1 MLPGATIGRMP
12 PVHGSVKANSLC
24 DRRVLGGLVNG
35 LRAVVVCLV
44 IACASVVSPAGVVP
58 PATAVTPHEAVAPG
72 WSALAVPAAA
82 PPVTVSD
89 LAARGPK
96 EAWATGYEQ
105 APDGL
110 RPMLYRWNGT
120 AWSRDTTFPGAGEPG
135 WLGKVQFV
143 GTEVWIFH
151 NRAGE
156 GEILRRSAGGWSAV
170 PLPRT
175 LWTYQDFT
183 AVPGAAWVVGEDD
196 TGLKV
201 LRYDGSGWT
210 EQAAPD
216 GVLYLMGVTARTAT
230 DAWAWAD
237 TNTGAA
243 VLRWDGTA
251 WRDAKVPLPPDSNVH
266 TLLPEPFGRVTI
278 GGSQYT
284 DGVARTYLLA
294 FDGRAWRTIHPP
306 LAGDTS
312 TEAMVRGPD
321 GALWLPVRSDRAF
334 QSKYAR
340 VDGPRTTF
348 SYGPERTNA
357 IDVKPRAL
365 ARAGSALLSFGTVEI
380 YGSKPNL
387 MSERLGG

>member
-1 MLPGATIGRMP
+1 M
-12 PVHGSVKANSLC
+12 H
-24 DRRVLGGLVNG
+24 G
-35 LRAVVVCLV
+35 LRVVIVCLV
-44 IACASVVSPAGVVP
+44 IACVTAVSPAS
-58 PATAVTPHEAVAPG
+58 AVTPG
-72 WSALAVPAAA
+72 WSAVPVPAAVA
-82 PPVTVSD
+82 PVTVLD
-89 LAARGPK
+89 LAARGSG

-105 APDGL
+105 AADGM
-110 RPMLYRWNGT
+110 RPMLYGWDG
-120 AWSRDTTFPGAGEPG
+120 AKWSRDTNFPGVGESG

-143 GTEVWIFH
+143 GEEVWIFH

-156 GEILRRSAGGWSAV
+156 GEILRRSATGWSTV

-201 LRYDGSGWT
+201 LHYDGARWT
-210 EQAAPD
+210 AQPTPD
-216 GVLYLMGVTARTAT
+216 GVLFLMGVTARTAT

-237 TNTGAA
+237 TDTGTA

-251 WRDAKVPLPPDSNVH
+251 WRDAKVPLPSNSNVH
-266 TLLPEPFGRVTI
+266 TILLEPSGRATI

-284 DGVARTYLLA
+284 DGVTRTYLTA
-294 FDGRAWRTIHPP
+294 WNGRAWRTTYPA
-306 LAGDTS
+306 LGDTY

-334 QSKYAR
+334 RSKYAR
-340 VDGPRTTF
+340 VDGARTAF

-357 IDVKPRAL
+357 IDVQPRAL
-365 ARAGSALLSFGTVEI
+365 TSTGRSLLSFGTVEI

>member
-1 MLPGATIGRMP
+1 M
-12 PVHGSVKANSLC
+12 
-24 DRRVLGGLVNG
+24 NG

-44 IACASVVSPAGVVP
+44 IACATLVSPA
-58 PATAVTPHEAVAPG
+58 AAVTPS
-72 WSALAVPAAA
+72 WSALPVPAAA

-89 LAARGPK
+89 LAARGPR

-105 APDGL
+105 AVDGL
-110 RPMLYRWNGT
+110 RPMLYRWDGT
-120 AWSRDTTFPGAGEPG
+120 AWSRDTTFPGADEPG

-143 GTEVWIFH
+143 RDEAWIFH

-156 GEILRRSAGGWSAV
+156 GEILRRSARGWSSV
-170 PLPRT
+170 PLPQT

-183 AVPGAAWVVGEDD
+183 AVPGGAWVVGEDD

-201 LRYDGSGWT
+201 LHYDGSGWT
-210 EQAAPD
+210 TQSTPD
-216 GVLYLMGVTARTAT
+216 GVLFLMGITARTAT
-230 DAWAWAD
+230 DVWAWAD
-237 TNTGAA
+237 TTTGTT

-266 TLLPEPFGRVTI
+266 TIMPEPSGRVTI

-284 DGVARTYLLA
+284 DGVARTYLMT
-294 FDGRAWRTIHPP
+294 FNSRAWHTSYPP
-306 LAGDTS
+306 LGDTY
-312 TEAMVRGPD
+312 TEALVRGAD
-321 GALWLPVRSDRAF
+321 GALWLPLRSDRAF

-340 VDGPRTTF
+340 VDGRRATF
-348 SYGPERTNA
+348 SYGPERANA

-365 ARAGSALLSFGTVEI
+365 AKAGSALLSFGTVEI

>member
-1 MLPGATIGRMP
+1 M
-12 PVHGSVKANSLC
+12 
-24 DRRVLGGLVNG
+24 NG

-44 IACASVVSPAGVVP
+44 IACAAVVSPA
-58 PATAVTPHEAVAPG
+58 AAVTPNPAVQRS
-72 WSALAVPAAA
+72 WSALPVPAAA

-89 LAARGPK
+89 LAARGPA

-105 APDGL
+105 AADGP

-135 WLGKVQFV
+135 RLGKVQFV
-143 GTEVWIFH
+143 GAEVWIFH
-151 NRAGE
+151 DRAGE
-156 GEILRRSAGGWSAV
+156 GEILRRSAGGWSAL
-170 PLPRT
+170 PLPQT

-183 AVPGAAWVVGEDD
+183 ATPGAAWVVGEDD

-201 LRYDGSGWT
+201 LHYDGSGWT
-210 EQAAPD
+210 AQATPD
-216 GVLYLMGVTARTAT
+216 GVLYLMGVTARAAD

-237 TNTGAA
+237 TSTGTA
-243 VLRWDGTA
+243 VLHWDGTA
-251 WRDAKVPLPPDSNVH
+251 WQDAKVPLPPNSNVH
-266 TLLPEPFGRVTI
+266 TLLLEPSGRITI

-284 DGVARTYLLA
+284 DGVARTYLMT
-294 FDGRAWRTIHPP
+294 FDGHVWRTAHPP
-306 LAGDTS
+306 LGDTY
-312 TEAMVRGPD
+312 TEGMVRGPD

-334 QSKYAR
+334 QSRYAR
-340 VDGPRTTF
+340 VAGPRTTF

-365 ARAGSALLSFGTVEI
+365 ARAGSSLLSFGSVEI

>member
-1 MLPGATIGRMP
+1 MPIRCATF
-12 PVHGSVKANSLC
+12 ASLGGL
-24 DRRVLGGLVNG
+24 VNGLVNG

-44 IACASVVSPAGVVP
+44 LACAAVLAPGAGAT
-58 PATAVTPHEAVAPG
+58 PATAAKPS
-72 WSALAVPAAA
+72 WSALPVPAAA

-89 LAARGPK
+89 LAARGPG
-96 EAWATGYEQ
+96 EAWATGYEH
-105 APDGL
+105 AADGL
-110 RPMLYRWNGT
+110 RPMLYRWDGKK
-120 AWSRDTTFPGAGEPG
+120 WSRDTSFPGADELG

-143 GTEVWIFH
+143 GDEVWIL
-151 NRAGE
+151 RDRVGK
-156 GEILRRSAGGWSAV
+156 GEILRRSAGEWGEPGGWSAV
-170 PLPRT
+170 PLPQT

-201 LRYDGSGWT
+201 LRYDGSSWT
-210 EQAAPD
+210 EQPTPD
-216 GVLYLMGVTARTAT
+216 GVLYLMGITARTAT

-237 TNTGAA
+237 TNTGTT
-243 VLRWDGTA
+243 VLRWDGTE
-251 WRDAKVPLPPDSNVH
+251 WRDAKVPLPPNSNVH
-266 TLLPEPFGRVTI
+266 TILLEPSGRVTI

-284 DGVARTYLLA
+284 DGVPRTYLMTWN
-294 FDGRAWRTIHPP
+294 GHAWRTTYPP
-306 LAGDTS
+306 LGDTY

-340 VDGPRTTF
+340 VDGRRTTF
-348 SYGPERTNA
+348 SYGPERADA

-365 ARAGSALLSFGTVEI
+365 ARAGSSLLSFGTVEI

>member
-1 MLPGATIGRMP
+1 M
-12 PVHGSVKANSLC
+12 
-24 DRRVLGGLVNG
+24 NG
-35 LRAVVVCLV
+35 LRAFVVCLV
-44 IACASVVSPAGVVP
+44 IACAAVVSPAAAVTPEAAVTPSWSALPVP
-58 PATAVTPHEAVAPG
+58 PAT
-72 WSALAVPAAA
+72 

-89 LAARGPK
+89 LAARGPG

-105 APDGL
+105 AADEL
-110 RPMLYRWNGT
+110 RPMLYRWDGT
-120 AWSRDTTFPGAGEPG
+120 AWSRDTTFPGSTEPG

-143 GTEVWIFH
+143 GAEVWILH

-156 GEILRRSAGGWSAV
+156 GEILRRPAGGWSSV
-170 PLPRT
+170 PLPQT

-183 AVPGAAWVVGEDD
+183 AVPGAAWVVGEDG

-201 LRYDGSGWT
+201 LRYDGSRWT
-210 EQAAPD
+210 AQAVPE
-216 GVLYLMGVTARTAT
+216 GVLYLMGIAARTAD

-237 TNTGAA
+237 TDSGTA

-266 TLLPEPFGRVTI
+266 TLLIEPAGRVTI

-284 DGVARTYLLA
+284 DGVARTYLMT
-294 FDGRAWRTIHPP
+294 FNGHAWRTTYPP
-306 LAGDTS
+306 LGDTY
-312 TEAMVRGPD
+312 TEGMVRGPD

-334 QSKYAR
+334 RSKYAR

-365 ARAGSALLSFGTVEI
+365 ARAGAALLSFGTVEV

>member
-1 MLPGATIGRMP
+1 M
-12 PVHGSVKANSLC
+12 
-24 DRRVLGGLVNG
+24 NG
-35 LRAVVVCLV
+35 LRAVIVCLV
-44 IACASVVSPAGVVP
+44 IACVTAVSSA
-58 PATAVTPHEAVAPG
+58 AAVTPGDAAVPPS
-72 WSALAVPAAA
+72 WTVLPVPAAA

-89 LAARGPK
+89 LAARGPG

-105 APDGL
+105 ATNGL
-110 RPMLYRWNGT
+110 RPILYRWDDT
-120 AWSRDTTFPGAGEPG
+120 AWSRDTTFPGTGEPG

-143 GTEVWIFH
+143 GKEAWIFH
-151 NRAGE
+151 NRAGN
-156 GEILRRSAGGWSAV
+156 GEILRRSAGGWSTV
-170 PLPRT
+170 PLPQT

-183 AVPGAAWVVGEDD
+183 AVQGGAWVVGEDD

-201 LRYDGSGWT
+201 LHYDGSGWT
-210 EQAAPD
+210 AQAAPD
-216 GVLYLMGVTARTAT
+216 DVLFLMGITARTAT

-237 TNTGAA
+237 TSDGTG

-251 WRDAKVPLPPDSNVH
+251 WRDAKVPLPPNSNVH
-266 TLLPEPFGRVTI
+266 TILLEPSGRVTI
-278 GGSQYT
+278 GGSRYV
-284 DGVARTYLLA
+284 DGVARTYLMTWT
-294 FDGRAWRTIHPP
+294 GHGAWHTTYPP
-306 LAGDTS
+306 LGDTY
-312 TEAMVRGPD
+312 TECMVRGPD

-340 VDGPRTTF
+340 IAGPHTTF

-365 ARAGSALLSFGTVEI
+365 ASTGLSLLSFGTVEI